1 MWLPSWL
8 DLPGSTEENFSIIEQ
23 HFVSSLHASPAQL
36 AELIEQVKERGSGLE
51 NLAIIY
57 AAGSNLPAPLSDA
70 LRSLSPATIMSSFGS
85 TEAGGVMNGTIAV
98 DGSVVYDPPLPS
110 VHLEVVD
117 DQGNPVPTETIGRL
131 RIRSRSLPRGYAYLS
146 VPDDSFQDGWF
157 YSGDLAAQRVDGS
170 VSLHGRSNEVINFN
184 GVKINPE
191 YLDGMLLSVPGV
203 HDLAVFSVEGEVGEI
218 NAVVG
223 IVVGDDFDLP
233 TLQEEFSKFAQG
245 LSIAGVFRVTE
256 IPRSPMGKPLRK
268 ALAEQYRSAE

>member
-1 MWLPSWL
+1 M
-8 DLPGSTEENFSIIEQ
+8 
-23 HFVSSLHASPAQL
+23 
-36 AELIEQVKERGSGLE
+36 AELADAQDSGSCVRKDVRVQVPPRPPQGSYQTPDRSLPNRFVTEKVFFPCVDESGSG
-51 NLAIIY
+51 
-57 AAGSNLPAPLSDA
+57 
-70 LRSLSPATIMSSFGS
+70 
-85 TEAGGVMNGTIAV
+85 
-98 DGSVVYDPPLPS
+98 
-110 VHLEVVD
+110 
-117 DQGNPVPTETIGRL
+117 VPTETIGRL

-233 TLQEEFSKFAQG
+233 TLQAEFSKFAQG
-245 LSIAGVFRVTE
+245 LSIAGIFRVTE

>member
-1 MWLPSWL
+1 
-8 DLPGSTEENFSIIEQ
+8 
-23 HFVSSLHASPAQL
+23 
-36 AELIEQVKERGSGLE
+36 
-51 NLAIIY
+51 
-57 AAGSNLPAPLSDA
+57 
-70 LRSLSPATIMSSFGS
+70 
-85 TEAGGVMNGTIAV
+85 
-98 DGSVVYDPPLPS
+98 
-110 VHLEVVD
+110 
-117 DQGNPVPTETIGRL
+117 
-131 RIRSRSLPRGYAYLS
+131 
-146 VPDDSFQDGWF
+146 
-157 YSGDLAAQRVDGS
+157 VDGS

-233 TLQEEFSKFAQG
+233 TLQAEFSKFAQG
-245 LSIAGVFRVTE
+245 LSIAGIFRVTE